1 LLISWNMKKFWKTIW
16 FLTDDNHALYIWSL
30 VVQLF
35 MVVSQI
41 FLFYLSKVLVDALT
55 PSGSGFAL
63 DQAQPLEN
71 AVVNMIT
78 LGQGKQLI
86 YDKPWILAIVIVVAG
101 VVTALMSFYRMWLRS
116 QTTAYINKTMQLS
129 LFDHLERLPYSFY
142 KKNKPG
148 DMIQTCTR
156 DCDVV
161 RKFIIADISSI
172 TYTFYIVVICFA
184 ILMSISWKLTLV
196 SLSPFPFMFVYSF
209 FLIKIV
215 RKRYRATDDSEAVMT
230 DKISE
235 NLNAVRIVKAYNNE
249 RYEINEFEKT
259 LTDYRHKFIH
269 WRKMSSFFFSSSDI
283 FVFGAKTL
291 SLIFSLYLCFQDPTE
306 VSPGTVVLAVTY
318 VNMMVWPL
326 RDVATILSNLGQSLA
341 SVDRINKIL
350 DEPIED
356 TTSGVTTPI
365 HGNIVFDHT
374 GFSYEDSKTAVIHDI
389 SFEIKA
395 GQTVAIMGKTG
406 SGKSTLS
413 QLLTRLY
420 DYTSGSIKVDGVE
433 LKDIQKAY
441 LRRNIVPVLQDPFL
455 FSKTIYEN
463 IRLANKKATMEDV
476 KWAANIASVDA
487 TIASFK
493 DGYDTPVGEKGV
505 TLSGGQKQRVAI
517 ARTIMSNAPV
527 LIFDDSLSAVD
538 TETDL
543 AIRSHL
549 KQLKN
554 NTTTILITHRVS
566 TAKDADLIVVLDE
579 GRVAEIGTHDEL
591 VAKPGLYQRIYTIQS
606 RMV

>member
-1 LLISWNMKKFWKTIW
+1 MKKFWKTIW
-16 FLTDDNHALYIWSL
+16 FLTNGVHGLYIWSL

-35 MVVSQI
+35 MVLSQI
-41 FLFYLSKVLVDALT
+41 FTFYLSKVLVDALT
-55 PSGSGFAL
+55 PLPSGGFAL
-63 DQAQPLEN
+63 DNSQPLEAFVVTLITFRRGN
-71 AVVNMIT
+71 AFVYAN
-78 LGQGKQLI
+78 
-86 YDKPWILAIVIVVAG
+86 PWVLPVSVTVAG
-101 VVTALMSFYRMWLRS
+101 VITALMSFYRMYLRS
-116 QTTAYINKTMQLS
+116 RTTADINKVMQLS
-129 LFDHLERLPYSFY
+129 LFEHLEHLPYSFY
-142 KKNKPG
+142 KKNKSG

-156 DCDVV
+156 DCDVT
-161 RKFIIADISSI
+161 RKFIISDVSSV
-172 TYTFYIVVICFA
+172 TYTLYIVVFCYA
-184 ILMSISWKLTLV
+184 ILFSISWRLTLV
-196 SLSPFPFMFVYSF
+196 SLSPLPIMFIYSF
-209 FLIKIV
+209 FLIKEV
-215 RKRYRATDDSEAVMT
+215 RKRYRATDDSEAKMT

-249 RYEINEFEKT
+249 KFEIDGFENL
-259 LTDYRHKFIH
+259 LTDYRGKFIY

-283 FVFGAKTL
+283 FVFGAK
-291 SLIFSLYLCFQDPTE
+291 SLALIYSVYLCFTGDITA
-306 VSPGTVVLAVTY
+306 GTVVLSVSY

-356 TTSGVTTPI
+356 ITSGLTSPI
-365 HGNIVFDHT
+365 KGNIDFIHT
-374 GFSYEDSKTAVIHDI
+374 GFAYDDGKSEVIHDVTF
-389 SFEIKA
+389 SIKE

-441 LRRNIVPVLQDPFL
+441 LRRSIVPVLQDPFL

-463 IRLANKKATMEDV
+463 IRLANRSATLVDI
-476 KWAANIASVDA
+476 KRAAQIASVDK
-487 TIASFK
+487 TIMQFK

-543 AIRSHL
+543 EIRSHL
-549 KQLKN
+549 KQLSKS
-554 NTTTILITHRVS
+554 TTTILITHRIS

-591 VAKPGLYQRIYTIQS
+591 VAKPGLYKRIYDIQT
-606 RMV
+606 RMA

>member
-1 LLISWNMKKFWKTIW
+1 MKKFWKTIW
-16 FLTDDNHALYIWSL
+16 FLTNGVHGLYIWSL

-35 MVVSQI
+35 MVLSQI
-41 FLFYLSKVLVDALT
+41 FTFYLSKVLVDALT
-55 PSGSGFAL
+55 PLPSGGFAL
-63 DQAQPLEN
+63 DNSQPFEAFVVTLITFGRGN
-71 AVVNMIT
+71 AFVYAN
-78 LGQGKQLI
+78 
-86 YDKPWILAIVIVVAG
+86 PWILPVSVTVAG
-101 VVTALMSFYRMWLRS
+101 VITALMSFYRMYLRS
-116 QTTAYINKTMQLS
+116 RTTADINKVMQLS
-129 LFDHLERLPYSFY
+129 LFEHLEHLPYSFY
-142 KKNKPG
+142 KKNKSG

-156 DCDVV
+156 DCDVA
-161 RKFIIADISSI
+161 RKFIISDVSSV
-172 TYTFYIVVICFA
+172 TYTLYIVVFCYA
-184 ILMSISWKLTLV
+184 ILFSISWRLTLV
-196 SLSPFPFMFVYSF
+196 SLSPLPIMFIYSF
-209 FLIKIV
+209 FLIKEV
-215 RKRYRATDDSEAVMT
+215 RKRYRATDDSEAKMT

-249 RYEINEFEKT
+249 KFEIDGFENL
-259 LTDYRHKFIH
+259 LTDYRGKFIY

-283 FVFGAKTL
+283 FVFGAK
-291 SLIFSLYLCFQDPTE
+291 SLALIYSVYLCFTGDITA
-306 VSPGTVVLAVTY
+306 GTVVLSVSY

-356 TTSGVTTPI
+356 ITSGLTNPI
-365 HGNIVFDHT
+365 KGNIDFIHT
-374 GFSYEDSKTAVIHDI
+374 GFSYDDGKSEVIHDVTF
-389 SFEIKA
+389 SIKE

-433 LKDIQKAY
+433 LKEIQKAY
-441 LRRNIVPVLQDPFL
+441 LRRSIVPVLQDPFL

-463 IRLANKKATMEDV
+463 IRLANRSATLVDI
-476 KWAANIASVDA
+476 KRAAQIASVDK
-487 TIASFK
+487 TIMQFK

-543 AIRSHL
+543 EIRSHL
-549 KQLKN
+549 KQLSKS
-554 NTTTILITHRVS
+554 TTTILITHRIS

-591 VAKPGLYQRIYTIQS
+591 VAKPGLYKRIYDIQT
-606 RMV
+606 RMA

>member
-1 LLISWNMKKFWKTIW
+1 M
-16 FLTDDNHALYIWSL
+16 
-30 VVQLF
+30 
-35 MVVSQI
+35 
-41 FLFYLSKVLVDALT
+41 
-55 PSGSGFAL
+55 
-63 DQAQPLEN
+63 
-71 AVVNMIT
+71 
-78 LGQGKQLI
+78 
-86 YDKPWILAIVIVVAG
+86 
-101 VVTALMSFYRMWLRS
+101 
-116 QTTAYINKTMQLS
+116 
-129 LFDHLERLPYSFY
+129 
-142 KKNKPG
+142 
-148 DMIQTCTR
+148 
-156 DCDVV
+156 
-161 RKFIIADISSI
+161 
-172 TYTFYIVVICFA
+172 
-184 ILMSISWKLTLV
+184 
-196 SLSPFPFMFVYSF
+196 
-209 FLIKIV
+209 
-215 RKRYRATDDSEAVMT
+215 
-230 DKISE
+230 
-235 NLNAVRIVKAYNNE
+235 
-249 RYEINEFEKT
+249 
-259 LTDYRHKFIH
+259 TDYRHKFIH

-291 SLIFSLYLCFQDPTE
+291 SLIFSLYLCFQDPVE

-374 GFSYEDSKTAVIHDI
+374 GFSYEDNKTAVIHDI

-591 VAKPGLYQRIYTIQS
+591 VAKPGLYQRIYEIQS